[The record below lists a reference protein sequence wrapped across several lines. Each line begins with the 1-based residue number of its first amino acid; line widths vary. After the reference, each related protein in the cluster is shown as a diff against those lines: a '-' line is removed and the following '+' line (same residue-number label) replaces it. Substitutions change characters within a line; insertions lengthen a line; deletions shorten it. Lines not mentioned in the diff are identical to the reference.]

1 MLKRQNLGE
10 FEETVLLWVT
20 IQNEEAYGLSIAKA
34 IEEEMGRS
42 ITLSSVHTALYRLE
56 EKGLV
61 ESKMGDAAPV
71 RGGRRKRIFV
81 ITNSGKEALLQAREM
96 RNKLW
101 AMIPDNF
108 LLNWQL

>member
-1 MLKRQNLGE
+1 MKRQNLGE

-20 IQNEEAYGLSIAKA
+20 IQHERAYGLSITKA

-42 ITLSSVHTALYRLE
+42 VTLSSVHTALYRLE

-61 ESKMGDAAPV
+61 ESEMSEGSPV
-71 RGGRRKRIFV
+71 RGGRRKRIFM
-81 ITNSGKEALLQAREM
+81 ITNAGKATLAQARLM

-101 AMIPDNF
+101 AMVPDNLF
-108 LLNWQL
+108 TGWQV

>member
-1 MLKRQNLGE
+1 MKRQHLGE

-20 IQNEEAYGLSIAKA
+20 IQHEQAYGLSIAKA

-42 ITLSSVHTALYRLE
+42 VTLSSVHTALYRLE

-61 ESKMGDAAPV
+61 ESKMGEASPV
-71 RGGRRKRIFV
+71 RGGRRKRIFMV
-81 ITNSGKEALLQAREM
+81 TNTGKEALMQAREM

-101 AMIPDNF
+101 AMIPENF
-108 LLNWQL
+108 MLQWQI